1 MIQHLSIRVPWHDS
15 GWNGTVCRHP
25 QYNQACRVLKIIAEK
40 KNDEQEFNCAG
51 QSFCALDEDMPPCLY
66 SSGAFMCDEP
76 IGGSSRNH
84 PYTYDERFKHIE
96 PTPLSIEPYSFVAT
110 PYSWTLREKAEERV
124 TSMLNYTQYD
134 KDIEPVVG
142 SNNWVSNGK
151 NQEKIFNY
159 FYKDICPDVS
169 MAVAYAKAVPF
180 IETPGRIIIGIG
192 MITSIGGLQEYNYN
206 RKLNDNDIRSYLWER
221 QIGHSIRKNHENG
234 FLFPFNEIQK
244 YLRNNPEQSPEEL
257 VVIAPDGYFEEF
269 SYACEHLSHDALIL
283 TLNKTIA
290 VLRKYRELKITASDG
305 GDWSDCIT
313 WCKNRLEAVWRERG
327 LYPGLGNTIQAAG
340 LKYGKDIADKI
351 RETVSDAEL
360 LNKVDDIINK
370 ISDYLPD
377 FMNAADKRSINK
389 AKLLAKFK
397 TNSQR
402 LKLLATIN
410 LTLPQAVVALDPL
423 TTLTNNNGKPHYADF
438 LSDFKKQKKDDITNN
453 PYLLY
458 EQTRL
463 FEDRYR
469 FSIEQID
476 LAMFPHPCLN
486 ADSIVGAYGDERRLR
501 AIFVSFLE
509 NAAERGS
516 TLMTASDMAV
526 RANSFCTSDSDETQL
541 EVDEELISAFEDI
554 FSDEFKKT
562 EARNADG
569 EALTAYKLNR
579 LINTDD
585 VIKNTITERLDAEI
599 ALKDDWAAHLKS
611 VIDITEN
618 NELPQEAQDQQ
629 INSIKTMATSKISVL
644 TGGAGTGKT
653 TALAA
658 LCMSPEIQK
667 NGIVILA
674 PTGKARVVLSAKLR
688 KRDVKHTPYTV
699 YQFLRK
705 TYHCDWNTKR
715 YYLSGEQNPEVGG
728 ATIII
733 DECSMLTE
741 EMMGAILEAA
751 KHAKRVILVGDPNQ
765 LPPIGA
771 GEPFFE
777 IAEYIAQN
785 YPLRYAKLTISNRQ
799 RGDTRLDSQLA
810 KLFTFDQ
817 SKEVPDDI
825 FSQVAVSNSNI
836 EFIKFD
842 GDDDLHGK
850 LLDVIAKAVDM
861 DNADDIKGFDV
872 SLGGTVNNGYMN
884 FGGDRISYIDK
895 WQIISPY
902 RNDPISGSRVLNRL
916 IQEKYRIKAYKGA
929 VQKRKTEYPLGSDG
943 ILYGEKVIN
952 LENQRVY
959 VPALKTK
966 NDVANGEIG
975 IVEGFYN
982 DGYYHRIRFTS
993 QPETAYSYRSK
1004 ITDND
1009 SDSLELAY
1017 ALTVHKSQGSGFD
1030 ITVLV
1035 INEPSNGANY
1045 FITRELIYTALTRQ
1059 SEKIYILYNKE
1070 PSELKKYS
1078 YAHCSDLAQRLTD
1091 LFDVAVVS
1099 RHKNRFYVDNLI
1111 HITKDGKLVRSKSEA
1126 IIYNELLGAKN
1137 VKFRYEESI
1146 TVNGKPFSPDFTV
1159 YLSNDKV
1166 IYWEHLGMLSNAK
1179 YAKDWERKKSEYEKG
1194 GISVETGNLIVTEDK
1209 PNRAIDT
1216 RNIAEIV
1223 SKLNE

>member
-15 GWNGTVCRHP
+15 GWNGTVCRYP
-25 QYNQACRVLKIIAEK
+25 QYNQACRVLKTIAEK
-40 KNDEQEFNCAG
+40 KNDEHECNCSG
-51 QSFCALDEDMPPCLY
+51 QSFCALGEDMPPCLY
-66 SSGAFMCDEP
+66 SNGAFMCDES
-76 IGGSSRNH
+76 IEGSRRNH

-124 TSMLNYTQYD
+124 ASMLNYTQYD

-142 SNNWVSNGK
+142 SNNWVSNGR

-159 FYKDICPDVS
+159 FYKNVSPDVS
-169 MAVAYAKAVPF
+169 MTVAYAKAVPF
-180 IETPGRIIIGIG
+180 IETPGRIVIGIG
-192 MITSIGGLQEYNYN
+192 MITSIGGLQQYKYN
-206 RKLNDNDIRSYLWER
+206 RELNDNDIRSYLWER
-221 QIGHSIRKNHENG
+221 QIGHSIRESHENG
-234 FLFPFNEIQK
+234 FLFPFDEIQK
-244 YLRNNPEQSPEEL
+244 YLRNNPDQLPEEL

-290 VLRKYRELKITASDG
+290 VLRRYRELKIIASDG

-313 WCKNRLEAVWRERG
+313 WCKNRLEAVWCERG
-327 LYPGLGNTIQAAG
+327 LYPGLGNMIQAAG

-351 RETVSDAEL
+351 RETVGDAEL
-360 LNKVDDIINK
+360 WDKMGDIINK
-370 ISDYLPD
+370 IGDYLPD
-377 FMNAADKRSINK
+377 FMNAADKRSISK
-389 AKLLAKFK
+389 AKLLVKYK
-397 TNSQR
+397 TNPQR
-402 LKLLATIN
+402 LKLLAAIN
-410 LTLPQAVVALDPL
+410 LTLPQAVVALEPL
-423 TTLTNNNGKPHYADF
+423 ITLKSKNDTPHYADF
-438 LSDFKKQKKDDITNN
+438 LSDFKKQKKDDVTNN

-463 FEDRYR
+463 FEDKYR

-476 LAMFPHPCLN
+476 VAMFPHPCLN
-486 ADSIVGAYGDERRLR
+486 ADSIVGSYDDERRLR
-501 AIFVSFLE
+501 AIFVSLLE
-509 NAAERGS
+509 NTAERGS

-526 RANSFCTSDSDETQL
+526 RANSFCTSDSDDIQL
-541 EVDEELISAFEDI
+541 EVDEEFMSAFEDV
-554 FSDEFKKT
+554 FADEFRKT
-562 EARNADG
+562 DARNADG
-569 EALTAYKLNR
+569 EELTAYKLNR
-579 LINTDD
+579 LSNIDE
-585 VIKNTITERLDAEI
+585 VIKSFIVERLDGEI
-599 ALKDDWAAHLKS
+599 TVKDDWAVHLKS
-611 VIDITEN
+611 VIDNAGN
-618 NELPQEAQDQQ
+618 NELRQEAQNQQ
-629 INSIKTMATSKISVL
+629 INAIKTMAASKISVL

-658 LCMSPEIQK
+658 LCMSLEIQK
-667 NGIVILA
+667 NDIVILA
-674 PTGKARVVLSAKLR
+674 PTGKARVVLSAKLS
-688 KRDVKHTPYTV
+688 KKDVKHTPYTV

-715 YYLSGEQNPEVGG
+715 YYLSDEQNPEVSG
-728 ATIII
+728 ATVII

-741 EMMGAILEAA
+741 EMMGAVLEAA

-771 GEPFFE
+771 GKPFFE

-785 YPLRYAKLTISNRQ
+785 HSSRYAKLTISNRQ
-799 RGDTRLDSQLA
+799 HGDTRLDSQLA

-825 FSQVAVSNSNI
+825 FSQVAVSDTNI
-836 EFIKFD
+836 EFMKFD

-850 LLDVIAKAVDM
+850 LLDVIAKAADM
-861 DNADDIKGFDV
+861 ENADDIHGFDV
-872 SLGGTVNNGYMN
+872 SLGGTVNDGYMN
-884 FGGDRISYIDK
+884 FGGDRISHIDR

-929 VQKRKTEYPLGSDG
+929 AQKRKTEYPLGSDG

-952 LENQRVY
+952 IQNQRVY
-959 VPALKTK
+959 IPALEEKG
-966 NDVANGEIG
+966 DVANGEIG
-975 IVEGFYN
+975 IVEGFFK

-1035 INEPSNGANY
+1035 INEPPNGANY

-1091 LFDVAVVS
+1091 LFGVAIVS
-1099 RHKNRFYVDNLI
+1099 KYKNRFYVENLI
-1111 HITKDGKLVRSKSEA
+1111 HTTKSGELVRSKSEA
-1126 IIYNELLGAKN
+1126 IIYNELLGAN
-1137 VKFRYEESI
+1137 VKFKYEEGI

-1159 YLSNDKV
+1159 YLPNDKV

-1179 YAKDWERKKSEYEKG
+1179 YAKDWKRKKSEYEKG
-1194 GISVETGNLIVTEDK
+1194 GISVETGNLIITEDK